1 MLVPCILILLSA
13 KYIFIAADELN
24 PRSGSNNS
32 SSRGQQQQQQG
43 QQQQH
48 RGSAAVGAA
57 AGTTGAVAAAA
68 AAAWQKEAAS
78 CLETRIIAMQSV
90 ECPRGRKHSIARS
103 GGRKL
108 DRPTS
113 LLKRHPSLLERH
125 PSLLERHPSLASF
138 LLLLID
144 MERVDISSRFFPP
157 RSRIFH
163 KCRGWIAITISEYDC
178 LQISLPRGST
188 DEMSFRMSEIFSAP
202 RSSSSVHLM
211 NHFQRRIEFNSLFS
225 GSYIGKES
233 FQFDLFLRFQI
244 ETGEQC
250 RWQSGFSS
258 SHPFFNVSL

>member
-1 MLVPCILILLSA
+1 
-13 KYIFIAADELN
+13 
-24 PRSGSNNS
+24 
-32 SSRGQQQQQQG
+32 
-43 QQQQH
+43 
-48 RGSAAVGAA
+48 
-57 AGTTGAVAAAA
+57 
-68 AAAWQKEAAS
+68 
-78 CLETRIIAMQSV
+78 MQSV

-113 LLKRHPSLLERH
+113 LLERH
-125 PSLLERHPSLASF
+125 PSLLEQHPSLASF

-178 LQISLPRGST
+178 FQISFPRGST

-233 FQFDLFLRFQI
+233 FQFDLFWRFQI
-244 ETGEQC
+244 ETREQC
-250 RWQSGFSS
+250 RWQSDFSS
-258 SHPFFNVSL
+258 SHSFFNVSLWLFPNRRGSPYGHVLAHFITFCVRAIIQFNN